1 MSIAPSTLL
10 ALQQAGESLH
20 AARNA
25 FAQEV
30 QSNASRVIGIVAS
43 EPFGNEA
50 DRAYTQLRS
59 IARMAHELQAV
70 EEQLKTMYEAAGQLM
85 VPETPVLVALSDHG
99 TRTYPHQRASGT
111 ESAEDV
117 VVKAVPQKPARKT
130 KAVAKATTNTA
141 IRAQRMSSNDQKV
154 LAHLKQILDRRSWK
168 TFTQAA
174 IAQGAGI
181 PLGSV
186 GLAIRRVVAAGAVR
200 EGDKG
205 SYRLA

>member
-10 ALQQAGESLH
+10 VLQQAGESLH

-59 IARMAHELQAV
+59 IARMAHELQAL

-85 VPETPVLVALSDHG
+85 VPETPVLVALSDRG
-99 TRTYPHQRASGT
+99 TRTHAHQSTSGT
-111 ESAEDV
+111 EGIEDV
-117 VVKAVPQKPARKT
+117 VAKAVPQKPTRKT
-130 KAVAKATTNTA
+130 KAAAKATTDTA
-141 IRAQRMSSNDQKV
+141 TQTQRMSPNDQKV
-154 LAHLKQILDRRSWK
+154 LAHLKQILDRRRWK

-186 GLAIRRVVAAGAVR
+186 GLAIRRVVTAGAVR

>member
-10 ALQQAGESLH
+10 ALQQAGESLY
-20 AARNA
+20 AARQA

-30 QSNASRVIGIVAS
+30 QSNASRVVGIVAS
-43 EPFGNEA
+43 EPFGSEA

-59 IARMAHELQAV
+59 IARMAHDLQAM
-70 EEQLKTMYEAAGQLM
+70 EEQLKTLYAAAEQLM
-85 VPETPVLVALSDHG
+85 VSETPVLVALSDRG
-99 TRTYPHQRASGT
+99 TRTHARQIASGT
-111 ESAEDV
+111 EIAEDV
-117 VVKAVPQKPARKT
+117 VVKAEPQKPSRKS
-130 KAVAKATTNTA
+130 KAAVKATADAATQL
-141 IRAQRMSSNDQKV
+141 QRTSPNDEKV
-154 LAHLKQILDRRSWK
+154 LAFLKKMLDRRSWK
-168 TFTQAA
+168 TLTQSA